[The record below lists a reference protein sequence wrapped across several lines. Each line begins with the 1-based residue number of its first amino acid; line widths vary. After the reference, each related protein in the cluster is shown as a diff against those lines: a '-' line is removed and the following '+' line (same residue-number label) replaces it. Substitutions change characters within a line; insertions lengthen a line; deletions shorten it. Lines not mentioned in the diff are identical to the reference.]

1 MNWEAIGA
9 IGEIVGAMAVVITL
23 VYLALQTRHSAA
35 ATQSSTEVEASRQ
48 LSAWVTRSF
57 QDELIQGIWDDVQ
70 AGKPLSDEH
79 YRKWLWYLSDL
90 FHMSE
95 GIFIQYQKGFVSAEV
110 WGRFESTILG
120 MLQNTPGQEF
130 WHSGN
135 TPFSDAFKIH
145 IEKLLAS
152 EPEWKMPNVAATK
165 K

>member
-57 QDELIQGIWDDVQ
+57 QDELIQGVWDDV
-70 AGKPLSDEH
+70 AAEKPLSDEH

-110 WGRFESTILG
+110 WRRFESTCLG

-145 IEKLLAS
+145 IEKLLPS

>member
-1 MNWEAIGA
+1 MNWDAIGA
-9 IGEIVGAMAVVITL
+9 IGEIVGATAVVITL

-57 QDELIQGIWDDVQ
+57 QDELIQGLWDDVQ

-110 WGRFESTILG
+110 WGEFDRMMLG
-120 MLQNTPGQEF
+120 LLQAEPTQEF

-135 TPFSDAFKIH
+135 TPFSDAFKMH
-145 IEKLLAS
+145 IEKLMAS

>member
-48 LSAWVTRSF
+48 LSAWITRSF
-57 QDELIQGIWDDVQ
+57 QDELIQSLWDDVE
-70 AGKPLSDEH
+70 AGKPLSDDH

-110 WGRFESTILG
+110 WGRFESTCLG

-145 IEKLLAS
+145 VEKLLAS